1 MADPTSRTA
10 LLEDPQ
16 LRPFLP
22 LLWVAWSDGDMEE
35 ADLADLCA
43 RVEAM
48 LRPAARIALQQWL
61 DPASPPSPSELK
73 ALLATVERVRG
84 DGAAQERSDDEE
96 DRGGVHPRRDGHED
110 GGRR

>member
-1 MADPTSRTA
+1 MADSSSRTA

-16 LRPFLP
+16 LRPFLL

-48 LRPAARIALQQWL
+48 PWLRPAARIALQQWL
-61 DPASPPSPSELK
+61 DPASPPSASELK
-73 ALLATVERVRG
+73 ALLDTVERV
-84 DGAAQERSDDEE
+84 AANLSP
-96 DRGGVHPRRDGHED
+96 VRRT
-110 GGRR
+110 

>member
-1 MADPTSRTA
+1 MTRGMADSTSRTA

-35 ADLADLCA
+35 DDLADLSA

-48 LRPAARIALQQWL
+48 PWLRPAARMALQ
-61 DPASPPSPSELK
+61 
-73 ALLATVERVRG
+73 
-84 DGAAQERSDDEE
+84 
-96 DRGGVHPRRDGHED
+96 
-110 GGRR
+110 